1 MESVGQLLSVVA
13 RQMDRWG
20 FTKNERNRPWYRG
33 HAELMWDL
41 CPSSLRGQKWSTAQE
56 KEQEAFEEFMQKAP
70 ALGAPESI
78 RTSPWN
84 GYFLMR
90 HYGAPTRLLD
100 WTESV
105 LIAAYFAV
113 SNVHRGKSAAIW
125 MLDPYELNHQ
135 NADFGRNIV
144 LSPSFVG
151 NGPWETEKIDRWL
164 PYTEKSNTNQIPSSP
179 VAVYPAYFSRRIEN
193 QKSSFTI
200 HGSDSDGLTTFWK
213 TDGPLLRIVIPAGKI
228 LGFRSRL
235 WDMGIDTAS
244 VYPDLE
250 GLGRLLAEKWG
261 PRKALRSKRLSPR

>member
-1 MESVGQLLSVVA
+1 MKSVGQLVSVIA
-13 RQMDRWG
+13 KQMDDWG
-20 FTKNERNRPWYRG
+20 FTKNDRNRPWYRG
-33 HAELMWDL
+33 HAELDWEL
-41 CPSSLRGQKWSTAQE
+41 CPSSLRGQKWSTARE
-56 KEQEAFEEFMQKAP
+56 KEQEAFEEFIQKAP

-78 RTSPWN
+78 RISPWN
-84 GYFLMR
+84 SYFLMR

-113 SNVHRGKSAAIW
+113 SDVHHGKSAAIW

-135 NADFGRNIV
+135 NVDFGRNIV
-144 LSPSFVG
+144 LSPGFVA
-151 NGPWETEKIDRWL
+151 NGPWEKEKIDCWL
-164 PYTEKSNTNQIPSSP
+164 PYSDTNRTQQIPESP
-179 VAVYPAYFSRRIEN
+179 VAVYPAYFSRRIES

-200 HGSDSDGLTTFWK
+200 HGSDSAGLTAFWK
-213 TDGPLLRIVIPAGKI
+213 ADGPLLRIVIPAGKT
-228 LGFRSRL
+228 LDFRSRL

-261 PRKALRSKRLSPR
+261 PRRVLRSKPL